1 MKYQMMIK
9 SEIGVVGGEIS
20 QCLFSG
26 YEIIE
31 NNVPLRQTT
40 RSVLVLKH
48 HAMQGIGSCQGN
60 KQYH

>member
-1 MKYQMMIK
+1 MMIK
-9 SEIGVVGGEIS
+9 SEIGVFGGEIP

-31 NNVPLRQTT
+31 NNVPLRQITC
-40 RSVLVLKH
+40 SVLVLKH
-48 HAMQGIGSCQGN
+48 HAMQGLGSFQGN